1 MNQRI
6 PRAAAVAA
14 LCIAAQ
20 GAWAQGA
27 ASSVEQRAEAL
38 VAQMTIDEQFSLL
51 SSLFP
56 VFQRDKLAADAL
68 ISAGYVPGIG
78 RLGLPSLRESDAG
91 LGVANLMNWRK
102 GDVATALPSGL
113 STASTWDPQLAFQGG
128 AMIGS
133 EARAKG
139 FNVLLAGAVNLV
151 RDPRTGRNFEY
162 AGEDPLLAG
171 VMVGHAIDGVQS
183 NHILSTVK
191 HYAVNDQ
198 ETGRNVLNA
207 KMGEAALR
215 ESDLLAFQIAIEIG
229 KPAAVMCGYNKVNG
243 VYACENQFLLN
254 KVLKGDWRYPGWVQS
269 DWGSVHSTVQAALAG
284 LDHQSAYLM
293 DRQYF
298 FGEPLK
304 AAVTAG
310 EVPAARI
317 RDMSYRIVR
326 SVIATGLLDHPVAVA
341 GTIIDYDRNAAVS
354 EKTAAA
360 GMVLL
365 KNRGGVL
372 PIAAKV
378 RSIALIGGHADVG
391 VISGGGSS
399 QVRPVG
405 GPALEIKASGIA
417 AGFTTMTYF
426 PSSPMKALAE
436 RFPQAKI
443 SYASGDDLAAAVALA
458 KESELVLVFAEQW
471 TAEADDVPNL
481 RLPGKQDELIDAV
494 ASANPRTVV
503 VLETGGPVQMPWL
516 AKPAGILEAWYP
528 GSAGGKAITG
538 VLAGDT
544 DAAGRLPVTFPQS
557 EDQLPRPAI
566 AGLEEKK
573 NAKGEVS
580 YGLIAGLK
588 SFDVDY
594 DVEGS
599 DVGYRWF
606 ERTRAKPLFPF
617 GFGMSYTTFSYRQ
630 PRFGGADGLTL
641 TFKVKNTGKRAGTD
655 IPQVYAVVPGHDG
668 KPISRLVGWGR
679 VTLKPGETRTVTVR
693 LEPRVL
699 ANFAPA
705 LQQWSI
711 AGGRYPVTISRSS
724 IDPVLKLDLHLK
736 PTGIAP

>member
-1 MNQRI
+1 MNRKI
-6 PRAAAVAA
+6 PRAVAVAA
-14 LCIAAQ
+14 LFMGVQSAL
-20 GAWAQGA
+20 AQGA
-27 ASSVEQRAEAL
+27 ASSVDQRTEQL

-56 VFQRDKLAADAL
+56 VFQRKELPADGL
-68 ISAGYVPGIG
+68 VGAGYISGIA
-78 RLGLPSLRESDAG
+78 RLGYPSLRETDAG

-102 GDVATALPSGL
+102 DDVATALPSGL

-139 FNVLLAGAVNLV
+139 FNVLLAGSVNLV

-183 NHILSTVK
+183 NNILSTVK

-207 KMGEAALR
+207 KIGEAALR

-243 VYACENQFLLN
+243 VFSCENDFLLN

-269 DWGSVHSTVQAALAG
+269 DWGAVHSTVEAALAG
-284 LDHQSAYLM
+284 LDHQSAWKI
-293 DRQYF
+293 DTKHF

-304 AAVTAG
+304 AAVAAG
-310 EVPAARI
+310 QVPASRI

-326 SVIATGLLDHPVAVA
+326 SVIATGLLDHPVPVT
-341 GTIIDYDRNAAVS
+341 GTPIDYARNATIS

-360 GMVLL
+360 GIVLL
-365 KNRGGVL
+365 KNSGGAL
-372 PIAAKV
+372 PIAGEVK
-378 RSIALIGGHADVG
+378 SIAVIGGHADVG

-405 GPALEIKASGIA
+405 GPALELKATGISS
-417 AGFTTMTYF
+417 GFTRITYF

-436 RFPQAKI
+436 RFPGATI
-443 SYASGDDLAAAVALA
+443 SYASGEDVAAAVALA
-458 KESELVLVFAEQW
+458 KDSELAVVFAEQW
-471 TAEADDVPNL
+471 TAEADDVPNIK
-481 RLPGKQDELIDAV
+481 LPGKQDELIDAV

-503 VLETGGPVQMPWL
+503 VLETGGPVQMQWH
-516 AKPAGILEAWYP
+516 AKPAAILEAWYP
-528 GSAGGKAITG
+528 GSAGGKAIAS
-538 VLAGDT
+538 VLAGDV
-544 DAAGRLPVTFPQS
+544 DASGRLPVTFPQS
-557 EDQLPRPAI
+557 EDQLPRPTI
-566 AGLEEKK
+566 PGLQEKK
-573 NAKGEVS
+573 NAKGEVT
-580 YGLIAGLK
+580 YGLMAGLK

-594 DVEGS
+594 DIEGA

-617 GFGMSYTTFSYRQ
+617 GFGLSYTTFSYQQ
-630 PRFGGADGLTL
+630 PKFGGSDGLTL
-641 TFKVKNTGKRAGTD
+641 TFNVKNTGKRAGTD
-655 IPQVYAVVPGHDG
+655 IPQVYAAVPGHDG

-679 VTLKPGETRTVTVR
+679 VSLKPGETREVTVR
-693 LEPRVL
+693 LERRML
-699 ANFAPA
+699 ANFDTASK
-705 LQQWSI
+705 QWLI
-711 AGGRYPVTISRSS
+711 AGGIYPVAVSRSS
-724 IDPVLKLDLHLK
+724 VDPVLNLDLRLK
-736 PTGIAP
+736 QTRFAP